1 MRDVERYLNPDINKL
16 KENDEGTLIA
26 QIFDVEL
33 DPLDC
38 KFHYDSCVYIDTKD
52 LTYIWLSRNNLYKLI
67 ELIEEAQSK
76 YDKKYK
82 TKIL

>member
-67 ELIEEAQSK
+67 YEENNLSYNSK
-76 YDKKYK
+76 SFCKFG
-82 TKIL
+82 